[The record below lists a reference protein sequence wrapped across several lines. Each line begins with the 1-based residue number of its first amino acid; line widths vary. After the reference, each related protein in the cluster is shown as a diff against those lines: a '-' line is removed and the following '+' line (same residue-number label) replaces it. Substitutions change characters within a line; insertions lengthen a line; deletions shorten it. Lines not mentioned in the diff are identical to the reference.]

1 MAWSHGEVVLAST
14 FNSTGHAW
22 KEEFGSHV
30 LFHVFFFNKHKGGD
44 ETMDFAESSYAAN
57 CLRASTYIY
66 GGFFNWFG

>member
-1 MAWSHGEVVLAST
+1 VVLAST
-14 FNSTGHAW
+14 STGHAW

-66 GGFFNWFG
+66 TVASSIGLAS